1 MAVNESAIAAS
12 NGSSPTPNPHSAR
25 NTAPARAANGR
36 ARRQAK
42 GSGRTSRAIG
52 NWLIRP
58 KNKSACGA
66 GAPEIQNIG
75 DAFSP
80 DFTGIKLCYGEM
92 IGWRGN
98 SGYPMAIDFQFA
110 KVQTMKLNRAAVYVR
125 KSRQRRDDS
134 IAAQLKVI
142 RRYAR
147 QRGLKIVSVATDGES

>member
-1 MAVNESAIAAS
+1 MAVNESVIAAS
-12 NGSSPTPNPHSAR
+12 NGFSPTPKPPSAR
-25 NTAPARAANGR
+25 NIVPAHVANGR
-36 ARRQAK
+36 ARRQAN
-42 GSGRTSRAIG
+42 GSGKTSQAIE

-58 KNKSACGA
+58 KNKSASGA
-66 GAPEIQNIG
+66 GVPESQNIG

-98 SGYPMAIDFQFA
+98 SGYPVAIDFQFA
-110 KVQTMKLNRAAVYVR
+110 KVQTMKLKRAAVYAR
-125 KSRQRRDDS
+125 KSGQRRDDS

-147 QRGLKIVSVATDGES
+147 QRGLKIVGVATNGEA